1 MCAWGDQG
9 ERIDGMVRVD
19 VQREKA
25 QRRNRQRKKYKGYI
39 RARSPIFQF
48 CHSGPWCLESKKVP
62 KKKINFSPSSSPPPP
77 SPSKSVL
84 TAPSFL
90 SADYSD
96 VDHQD
101 IGKVKPSAFQLT
113 SCLSIFQDHPDVL
126 TVQLQLESRELIL
139 RLERNE

>member
-1 MCAWGDQG
+1 MCSWGRSRRKDRWDGQG
-9 ERIDGMVRVD
+9 QCSEGKV
-19 VQREKA
+19 

-48 CHSGPWCLESKKVP
+48 CHSGPWYLESK
-62 KKKINFSPSSSPPPP
+62 SPRRKSTSSPPPP

-84 TAPSFL
+84 MAPCFL
-90 SADYSD
+90 SANESD

-113 SCLSIFQDHPDVL
+113 SCLSLFQDHPDVL

-139 RLERNE
+139 SLERNE